1 MHTELNPLM
10 YLMSTFLNP
19 REDRIFR
26 LGLNLLITEA
36 SKHSQT
42 LLFNHSFQV
51 RSKCKTLLILS
62 KARVEIV
69 YKINLEGLV
78 TVINQ
83 SKQFI
88 IISHLKMFQAS
99 LFSLILAKLCNKHH
113 RILFNHRLLGAL
125 QM

>member
-1 MHTELNPLM
+1 MEVNPLM

-19 REDRIFR
+19 REDHIFH
-26 LGLNLLITEA
+26 LELNLLITEA

-42 LLFNHSFQV
+42 LLFNLSFQV
-51 RSKCKTLLILS
+51 RYKFKTLLILF
-62 KARVEIV
+62 KARAEIV
-69 YKINLEGLV
+69 YKINLEDLV

-88 IISHLKMFQAS
+88 IISHLKIFQAN

-113 RILFNHRLLGAL
+113 
-125 QM
+125 